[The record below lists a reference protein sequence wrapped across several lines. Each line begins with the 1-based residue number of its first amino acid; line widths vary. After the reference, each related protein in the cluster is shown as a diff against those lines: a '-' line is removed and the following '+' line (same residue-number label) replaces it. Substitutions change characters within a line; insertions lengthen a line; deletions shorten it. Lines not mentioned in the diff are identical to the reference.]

1 MLSAGDTPSLTH
13 YLFCTHV
20 CSLPKIVIILTQ
32 ISDFVNQEKA
42 PDESYLIFLNIC
54 MLFHL

>member
-42 PDESYLIFLNIC
+42 PDIFLNIC